1 MNINGLI
8 EIMDEYRDKE
18 LFVSVTGNNCFAIDV
33 TDIAIVENGKTL
45 LLYENSYNTKEGKFL
60 LAPIK
65 TINDLLMILQTIKD
79 KNIEIKGRGTN
90 GVLVYPNAGR
100 ICYIDNCAMLNL
112 YDRAELITNEK
123 AKENVLEFTKA
134 QNID

>member
-1 MNINGLI
+1 MNINELI
-8 EIMDEYRDKE
+8 KIMDEYRDKE
-18 LFVSVTGNNCFAIDV
+18 LFVSVTGNNCFTIDV

-65 TINDLLMILQTIKD
+65 TINDLLVILQTIKD

-90 GVLVYPNAGR
+90 GVLVSPPQCRQN
-100 ICYIDNCAMLNL
+100 ML
-112 YDRAELITNEK
+112 Y
-123 AKENVLEFTKA
+123 
-134 QNID
+134 